1 MQEVGIIF
9 CTKINNRR
17 SWSMKRFMI
26 VLAALAMMLSTVAFA
41 QEGAD
46 LFKAK
51 CAGCHGAGG
60 EGKMGPSLK
69 GKSEADVTDV
79 LTNGGKKGPHTK
91 AFNATPDQ
99 VKSIAGFVA
108 TLK

>member
-1 MQEVGIIF
+1 
-9 CTKINNRR
+9 
-17 SWSMKRFMI
+17 MKRFMI
-26 VLAALAMMLSTVAFA
+26 SLAVLAMMMSTAAFA
-41 QEGAD
+41 QEGGD

-69 GKSEADVTDV
+69 GKTEAEVTDV
-79 LTNGGKKGPHTK
+79 LTNGGKKGPHAK

-99 VKSIAGFVA
+99 VKAIAAFVA